1 MKWFYE
7 IAIGSPT
14 KRGSLFPQ
22 EDIPNIIEQ
31 YSKTNP
37 IYRSV
42 YMYPESA
49 VRKIEDDGSVK
60 DYFDDRWIEYVPID
74 IDKGKDTDEET
85 IKRTIAICMLLEDK
99 YKLEDGRNYTIWFS
113 GSGFHI
119 DLSAKVFGF
128 KASPDLPYIVKTT
141 MTSILGKEIDP
152 SIYSRTGL
160 YRVGH
165 SLNTKTDLYKT
176 KISLATL
183 MNGDIS
189 QIKILAGTR
198 PDNFDFSHY
207 DDYMG
212 ASEGNGELA
221 KLICKY
227 LPTIKTFDKVLEPIN
242 IATCIQTLYNN
253 GPCRGNRNMASLR
266 IASHFKRSGIPS
278 DAAKAAL
285 LAWNNKS
292 LKEDLIIEHVEN
304 VYNRNYKYGCDD
316 PILKKICNTRCIYY
330 KNKDYTV
337 KLYSANDMQLMAE
350 ERENT
355 NFIGKTIDL
364 ASLFGQYERD
374 CIIYPGELVT
384 IFGPTGC
391 GKTALAQHIVL
402 GVDMYTGEIN
412 KDHQLDTVW
421 LSLELSP
428 QLMHRRNLQLVSN
441 KPKRY
446 VNANLRTVYQETE
459 QYLSHIKTRTTS
471 GDIRDIEELVRVL
484 TPRIL
489 VIDYLDLVESE
500 RRSEHEQLKNIAH
513 GLSSIAVRYDI
524 IVIAIAQVGR
534 DYSRERVLDLYAGKG
549 SGAIENASRKVLGL
563 NGQSND
569 PRKHFS
575 VFKNTDGELIE
586 ADLYHNVST
595 LRFSVEIDGHNG
607 L

>member
-22 EDIPNIIEQ
+22 EELPNIIEQ

-49 VRKIEDDGSVK
+49 IEKLEEDGSVK
-60 DYFDDRWIEYVPID
+60 NYFDDRWIEYVPID

-85 IKRTIAICMLLEDK
+85 IKRTLAICMLLENK
-99 YKLEDGRNYTIWFS
+99 YNLEDGYNYTIWFS

-119 DLSAKVFGF
+119 DVSSKVFGF
-128 KASPDLPYIVKTT
+128 KASPELPYIVKTT
-141 MTSILGKEIDP
+141 MLNLLGKDIDP

-160 YRVGH
+160 YRLGY
-165 SLNTKTDLYKT
+165 SLNTKTNLWKT
-176 KISLATL
+176 KISLNDL
-183 MNGDIS
+183 MVGDINK
-189 QIKILAGTR
+189 IKEKAASR
-198 PDNFDFSHY
+198 PDNFDFIHY

-212 ASEGNGELA
+212 SSDGDNELA
-221 KLICKY
+221 QLVCKH
-227 LPTIKTFDKVLEPIN
+227 LPAIKTFTKVLEPIN

-278 DAAKAAL
+278 EAAKAAL
-285 LAWNNKS
+285 LAWNNRS
-292 LKEDLIIEHVEN
+292 LKDDLIIEHVEN

-330 KNKDYTV
+330 KNKDYSV

-355 NFIGKTIDL
+355 DFEGKTIDL
-364 ASLFGQYERD
+364 ASLFGQYDKD

-384 IFGPTGC
+384 IMGPTGC

-402 GVDMYTGEIN
+402 GIDMLTGEIC
-412 KDHQLDTVW
+412 KESQLDTVW

-428 QLMHRRNLQLVSN
+428 QLMHRRNLQMVSN
-441 KPKRY
+441 TSKRH
-446 VNANLRTVYQETE
+446 VIANLRTVYQQNE
-459 QYLSHIKTRTTS
+459 QYLSHIKLRVTS
-471 GDIRDIEELVRVL
+471 GDIKDIEELVRTL
-484 TPRIL
+484 TPKVL

-524 IVIAIAQVGR
+524 IVIAIAQVSR
-534 DYSRERVLDLYAGKG
+534 DYARDHVLDLYAGKG

-569 PRKHFS
+569 PKKHFS

-586 ADLYHNVST
+586 ADIIHNPLT
-595 LRFSVEIDGHNG
+595 LRFRVENKE
-607 L
+607 

>member
-22 EDIPNIIEQ
+22 EDLPNIIEQ

-42 YMYPESA
+42 YMYPETA
-49 VRKIEDDGSVK
+49 VEKLEEDGSVK
-60 DYFDDRWIEYVPID
+60 NYFDDRWIEYIPID

-85 IKRTIAICMLLEDK
+85 IKRTLAICMLLENK
-99 YKLEDGRNYTIWFS
+99 YGLENGINYTIWFS

-119 DLSAKVFGF
+119 DISAKTFGF
-128 KASPDLPYIVKTT
+128 KPSPDLPYIVKTT
-141 MTSILGKEIDP
+141 MTNLLGKEIDP
-152 SIYSRTGL
+152 SVYSRTGL
-160 YRVGH
+160 YRLGH

-176 KISLATL
+176 KISLEIL
-183 MNGDIS
+183 MKGDIN
-189 QIKILAGTR
+189 QIKTLAASR

-212 ASEGNGELA
+212 ASEGAGELA
-221 KLICKY
+221 SLVCKH
-227 LPTIKTFDKVLEPIN
+227 LPPIKTFDKVLEPIN

-278 DAAKAAL
+278 EAAKAAL
-285 LAWNNKS
+285 LAWNNRS
-292 LKEDLIIEHVEN
+292 LKDDLIIEHVES
-304 VYNRNYKYGCDD
+304 VYNRNYKYGCED

-330 KNKDYTV
+330 KNKDYSV
-337 KLYSANDMQLMAE
+337 KLYSANDMQLMVE

-355 NFIGKTIDL
+355 NFEGKTIDL
-364 ASLFGQYERD
+364 ASLFGQYDKD

-384 IFGPTGC
+384 IMGPTGC

-402 GVDMYTGEIN
+402 GLDMLTGEIN
-412 KDHQLDTVW
+412 KDSQLDTVY

-428 QLMHRRNLQLVSN
+428 QLMHRRNMQMVSN
-441 KPKRY
+441 MSKRY
-446 VNANLRTVYQETE
+446 VIANLRTVFQQSE
-459 QYLSHIKTRTTS
+459 QYLSHIKLRVNS
-471 GDIRDIEELVRVL
+471 GDIKDIEELVRTL
-484 TPRIL
+484 TPKVL

-500 RRSEHEQLKNIAH
+500 KRSEHEQLKNIAH
-513 GLSSIAVRYDI
+513 GLSSIAVRYDM

-534 DYSRERVLDLYAGKG
+534 DYAREHLLDLYAGKG

-563 NGQSND
+563 NGQANN
-569 PRKHFS
+569 PKKHFS

-586 ADLYHNVST
+586 ADLFHNALT
-595 LRFSVEIDGHNG
+595 LRFNIDNKEQSC
-607 L
+607 